1 MKQGKDILGQQN
13 ILIIITDTSL
23 NIRWEKVVTIKVK

>member
-1 MKQGKDILGQQN
+1 MKQGEDILGQQN